1 MSSNGINTKTIIF
14 SAVIILLL
22 LAVGG
27 FFYLW
32 GFCRFYV
39 EPGYMA
45 VVTAKSGKDPV
56 KNEIL
61 VNRGEKGI
69 WKEVLSENDLMIFK
83 RELDDKS
90 LYVYVNNSENE
101 RSFKKDGKR
110 FHELFS
116 NQVYE
121 NGIKIS
127 AYSFGI
133 AEESSIHF

>member
-1 MSSNGINTKTIIF
+1 MKIYLISYYQKLSSIRAKYRDIF
-14 SAVIILLL
+14 
-22 LAVGG
+22 AVG
-27 FFYLW
+27 
-32 GFCRFYV
+32 
-39 EPGYMA
+39 A
-45 VVTAKSGKDPV
+45 
-56 KNEIL
+56 
-61 VNRGEKGI
+61 

-116 NQVYE
+116 NQIYE

-127 AYSFGI
+127 AYCFGI
-133 AEESSIHF
+133 AEETSIHF